1 VFTNLTRD
9 HLDFHVTMEAY
20 FAASKSCSPAR
31 RRAAGF
37 RRADRDDSY
46 SRALH
51 VAPETR
57 VFWYG
62 IGPDSD
68 CARCTSSPE
77 ASGCA
82 STSSMASSVSRWNR
96 R

>member
-1 VFTNLTRD
+1 
-9 HLDFHVTMEAY
+9 MEAY
-20 FAASKSCSPAR
+20 FAAKQKLFAGEGGEPPAF
-31 RRAAGF
+31 AVLN
-37 RRADRDDSY
+37 RDDSY

-51 VAPETR
+51 IAPETR

-68 CARCTSSPE
+68 LRALHIVSG

-82 STSSMASSVSRWNR
+82 STSSMASSVRGGIAADR
-96 R
+96 QDQRV